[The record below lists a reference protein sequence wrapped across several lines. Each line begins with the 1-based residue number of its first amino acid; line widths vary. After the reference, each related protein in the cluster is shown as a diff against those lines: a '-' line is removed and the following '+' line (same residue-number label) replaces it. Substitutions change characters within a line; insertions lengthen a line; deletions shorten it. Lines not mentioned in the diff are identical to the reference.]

1 MSRLASRVSLLVLLV
16 SLAGC
21 APNAYNVSAG
31 GDQAQGG
38 EGYCHKKL
46 QPIGPSETSRPGQIG
61 SGDVID
67 YYGPCNGPSVTD
79 QIQKQRRYEQFR
91 FGREYMDEG

>member
-1 MSRLASRVSLLVLLV
+1 MIGLASRASLLVLLV

-21 APNAYNVSAG
+21 APSAYNVAVG
-31 GDQAQGG
+31 GEQAQGG
-38 EGYCHKKL
+38 DGYCHKKL
-46 QPIGPSETSRPGQIG
+46 QSIGPTETSRPAQIG

-67 YYGPCNGPSVTD
+67 YYGPCNGPTVSD